1 VIGSVLM
8 VCEGNICRSPLAAA
22 LLAREL
28 PHLDVGSA
36 GTHALVGA
44 PADAA
49 VAELAREHGIAL
61 DAHVATQVV
70 APLVRTADLILTMT
84 RPQREWVE
92 TAFPSTR
99 GKVFRLCDEHGSDVT
114 DPYRRH
120 RAVFDLAFAQIRE
133 GVSQW
138 TRMLAEQ
145 R

>member
-1 VIGSVLM
+1 MIGSVLM

-28 PHLDVGSA
+28 PHLSVTSA

-44 PADAA
+44 RADAT
-49 VAELAREHGIAL
+49 VAEIALAQGIAL
-61 DAHVATQVV
+61 DAHRATQLD
-70 APLVRTADLILTMT
+70 ASLAGAAGLILTMT
-84 RPQREWVE
+84 NLQREWVHA
-92 TAFPSTR
+92 AFPLTR
-99 GKVFRLCDEHGSDVT
+99 GKVFRLCDESGVDVT

-120 RAVFDLAFAQIRE
+120 RTVFDLASAQIRE

-138 TRMLAEQ
+138 TRTLAEQ

>member
-1 VIGSVLM
+1 MIGSVLM

-22 LLAREL
+22 LLKREL
-28 PHLDVGSA
+28 PQLEVGSA

-44 PADAA
+44 RADAI
-49 VAELAREHGIAL
+49 VAELAHERGIAL
-61 DAHVATQVV
+61 DTHVATQLD
-70 APLVRTADLILTMT
+70 APRARAADLILTMT
-84 RPQREWVE
+84 KPQREWIE

-99 GKVFRLCDEHGSDVT
+99 GKVFRLCDEHGADVT

-133 GVSQW
+133 GISQW
-138 TRMLAEQ
+138 TRTLAAQ